1 MTLEFFK
8 AKQNAA
14 TKTSCF
20 GRITCTYIF
29 FAFAL
34 IFGCLKNYCHEK
46 NNISPIASDRTI
58 SGNIIDQTQGWNIH
72 GNDVPEQFKMDQH
85 DMTYNAPVTIYI
97 YILCVNVQKILTQ
110 TQILRLGFGVG
121 IQLTSLIKM
130 VPLW

>member
-1 MTLEFFK
+1 MLVPRRVKIWNIFDILSDFRVF
-8 AKQNAA
+8 QSQ
-14 TKTSCF
+14 TKCCNKNIIF
-20 GRITCTYIF
+20 WEDNIINIYVFCF

-97 YILCVNVQKILTQ
+97 YIM
-110 TQILRLGFGVG
+110 R
-121 IQLTSLIKM
+121 
-130 VPLW
+130 